1 MSSPARDALGLN
13 VSIRTI
19 KALDVGCQKTVISA
33 PWQLQPR
40 GCQRDSLPPNGLCA
54 TWVCGEEG
62 RAKEA
67 QGEWQ
72 TQGVQGIPLAQV
84 TPSSWTSSKPGF
96 MRAARETSL

>member
-19 KALDVGCQKTVISA
+19 KALDVDRQKTVISA

-40 GCQRDSLPPNGLCA
+40 ACQKDSFPPNGLCA
-54 TWVCGEEG
+54 SWVCGEEG

-67 QGEWQ
+67 QGEQQ
-72 TQGVQGIPLAQV
+72 TQGVQAVPLH
-84 TPSSWTSSKPGF
+84 
-96 MRAARETSL
+96 E